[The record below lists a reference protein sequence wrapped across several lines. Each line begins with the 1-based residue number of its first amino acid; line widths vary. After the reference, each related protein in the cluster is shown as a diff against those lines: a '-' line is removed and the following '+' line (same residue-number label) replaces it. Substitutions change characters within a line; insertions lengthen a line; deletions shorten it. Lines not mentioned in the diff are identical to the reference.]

1 MKKRKISSQ
10 ENWKIFEYN
19 NTAFIFLFSSLD
31 DFKRSSF
38 CNHVPFQPLPILL
51 SIYIYIYINSH
62 VPAHHTHTPPSPSIL
77 APSLLPTNKDEFDN
91 LRAICLS
98 HRCPA
103 TIPPDSR
110 VLHPPS
116 PPRPSLSKRQR
127 RIFRNEEK
135 TMERTAL
142 STQLISAPRFYR
154 ACSKLGNRCKSSNG
168 FRREKRVIWK
178 RSNTPFL
185 V

>member
-1 MKKRKISSQ
+1 MILR
-10 ENWKIFEYN
+10 EV
-19 NTAFIFLFSSLD
+19 AFVTTYLSNPCPSFS
-31 DFKRSSF
+31 R
-38 CNHVPFQPLPILL
+38 
-51 SIYIYIYINSH
+51 YIYIYINSH

-110 VLHPPS
+110 ALHPPS

-168 FRREKRVIWK
+168 FRREKRVI
-178 RSNTPFL
+178 
-185 V
+185 